1 MSTSLNLKRT
11 LPKGS
16 FSQSQSKGSSDK
28 DQTRLP
34 PSSEE
39 ESEVFI
45 GPATTRLLE
54 NEDPPDYIE
63 RAREVVRRNTICR
76 YYISPSGCQREGC
89 TWKHEN
95 PEDRE
100 SDINARMASTTDS
113 SKKRGKY
120 NTGFNTS
127 YVNVKMKEL
136 HIQNKKLLRKYQEL
150 ESENRELKC
159 LTEDVEFLR
168 KENSRLRRLLRGKVW
183 HDESSHSTFYPSRRH
198 LSHYNVPSPKYGQP
212 PSSWRAS
219 REPLLRPLNNYGS
232 RFLDRNPRGAM
243 SDPEY

>member
-1 MSTSLNLKRT
+1 MSTSPKLTQT
-11 LPKGS
+11 LLQESFRQRKSEGS
-16 FSQSQSKGSSDK
+16 LDK

-54 NEDPPDYIE
+54 NENPPDFIE
-63 RAREVVRRNTICR
+63 RAREVARRSTICR

-100 SDINARMASTTDS
+100 PEINSRIGLTTDS
-113 SKKRGKY
+113 SKNRGKY
-120 NTGFNTS
+120 NTGYSTS

-136 HIQNKKLLRKYQEL
+136 HIQNNELTRKYQEL
-150 ESENRELKC
+150 ERENRELRF
-159 LTEDVEFLR
+159 LTEDVDFLR
-168 KENSRLRRLLRGKVW
+168 KENSRLRRLLHGEVW
-183 HDESSHSTFYPSRRH
+183 RDESSHSAFYPSRRP
-198 LSHYNVPSPKYGQP
+198 LSHYNVPSPEYGQP
-212 PSSWRAS
+212 LSSWRAS
-219 REPLLRPLNNYGS
+219 RESLLRPRNEYGS
-232 RFLDRNPRGAM
+232 RFLDRNPRGVM

>member
-1 MSTSLNLKRT
+1 MSTSPNITRT
-11 LPKGS
+11 LQQES
-16 FSQSQSKGSSDK
+16 VRQSQSEGSSDK

-54 NEDPPDYIE
+54 TENPPDYIE
-63 RAREVVRRNTICR
+63 RAREVIRRSTICR

-95 PEDRE
+95 PEDHDP
-100 SDINARMASTTDS
+100 DINARMASTTVS
-113 SKKRGKY
+113 LKKRGKY
-120 NTGFNTS
+120 NTIYSTS

-136 HIQNKKLLRKYQEL
+136 QIKNNELTRKNKEL
-150 ESENRELKC
+150 ESENRKLRC

-168 KENSRLRRLLRGKVW
+168 KENSRLRRLLRGNVW
-183 HDESSHSTFYPSRRH
+183 HGESTHATIYPSRRP

-212 PSSWRAS
+212 PTSWRAS
-219 REPLLRPLNNYGS
+219 RESLLRPLNEYGS

-243 SDPEY
+243 SDPDY